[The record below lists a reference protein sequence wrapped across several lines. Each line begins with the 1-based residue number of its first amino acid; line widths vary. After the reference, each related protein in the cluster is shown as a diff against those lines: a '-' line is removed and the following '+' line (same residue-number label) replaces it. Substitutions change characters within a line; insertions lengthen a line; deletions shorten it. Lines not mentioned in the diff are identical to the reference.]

1 MLILTSVIVF
11 LKTGSGQT
19 LEDTENMKL
28 TLSNPRMWTIG
39 PTEMQNQCRRQERT
53 LTGSEPTTSG
63 RQESAQ
69 VEATP
74 QTDLV
79 PFPQLL
85 RQKEEQGQGDQ
96 GDHSEGRGR
105 PEHEPQETQSP
116 DEVPQQQ
123 AEIRT
128 QRFTHG
134 GRVIC
139 HPRCD
144 FTCEG
149 LGRRGWCE

>member
-1 MLILTSVIVF
+1 MIVF

-19 LEDTENMKL
+19 LEDMEKMKNW

-53 LTGSEPTTSG
+53 LTGSLCPPRLGDRSCE
-63 RQESAQ
+63 

-79 PFPQLL
+79 PIPSFLG
-85 RQKEEQGQGDQ
+85 RRKSRGRATRVTTVR
-96 GDHSEGRGR
+96 GRGR